1 MPLLWSYYGGLI
13 RAQTLLLFLI
23 PWCYSPAF
31 GSAIR
36 WSQFWSR
43 QHMLLYFLGLE
54 CNLATKKK
62 RKRLCDQYGYQN
74 KTYPSFLLLIT
85 SLGRALPCLCGSWC
99 LFNSNPTSLALFSI
113 ALSAALVFSQY
124 LLLDFEEGIN
134 SQFIKEAQINP

>member
-1 MPLLWSYYGGLI
+1 MPLLWSYYEGLI
-13 RAQTLLLFLI
+13 RTQTLLLFLI
-23 PWCYSPAF
+23 PWCCSPAF

-36 WSQFWSR
+36 RSQFWSR

-74 KTYPSFLLLIT
+74 KTYRSFLGGVLL
-85 SLGRALPCLCGSWC
+85 CLCGSWC